1 MQPAYLAMLLLM
13 GMSFLLQLQ
22 WLFLLAAALFIVL
35 LFSESYGSGARA
47 PQAMESAEPPA
58 GAPQSSAM
66 PAPMQP
72 PIVVVTGGGGL
83 NQSESYLTTMMAM
96 YSAMDAYQQQGQASP
111 Y

>member
-1 MQPAYLAMLLLM
+1 
-13 GMSFLLQLQ
+13 
-22 WLFLLAAALFIVL
+22 
-35 LFSESYGSGARA
+35 
-47 PQAMESAEPPA
+47 
-58 GAPQSSAM
+58 

-111 Y
+111 YKFLSRGSVMRQNQFNDEGRIPKGQAHQGLKRKYSDSQVEALTKRMDKLIKKMGA